1 MDGGIINMNMFFRS
15 KSVGTAAGK
24 IKKMLG
30 AAALAACCLMP
41 MSLSVSAAESNEI
54 KLEASGSE
62 ASLELYFPQAAA
74 EDIASMQVSVSVRA
88 DSDSVDLEFIPDSGL
103 SAKIVESRYQRET
116 GRLNIYIAG
125 TEPLF
130 SASGFTKVGKVK
142 VSTSGSNAASASV
155 SVVEDSVKFVRSGEL
170 VSPDADYPA
179 SVTVTALGQSSPGT
193 SNPAYPNY
201 PTGNYFPNIPVL
213 PAESIDETQKTVPE
227 AEDDETLL
235 DAGAGGAYDDSA
247 LEDRDTVGE
256 NMNPPDTSALL
267 DALSRADDYR
277 RTDYTENS
285 YDDLKKAADRANE
298 VVSDPYASQDEIDEA
313 LLDIENAIGML
324 RLRNDIPS
332 GADGYGG
339 NNSAGTDTDV
349 NGVGNAGDSGYGQ
362 GEYPL
367 YNGDNGSGDSGN
379 DVRTDRD
386 GNIVNASDDV
396 RSVYADD
403 PFSENEN
410 SGRSFPY
417 WIIAVAV
424 IAVAAAAAAVTVLT
438 KANKKKGS
446 DEKHFHE

>member
-1 MDGGIINMNMFFRS
+1 MDGGMINMNMFFRS

-41 MSLSVSAAESNEI
+41 TSLSVSAAESNEI

-74 EDIASMQVSVSVRA
+74 EDISSMQVSVSVRA

-142 VSTSGSNAASASV
+142 VSTSGGSAASAAV
-155 SVVEDSVKFVRSGEL
+155 AVVEDSVRFVRSGEL

-179 SVTVTALGQSSPGT
+179 SVTVTASGQSSPGT
-193 SNPAYPNY
+193 SNPTYPNY

-213 PAESIDETQKTVPE
+213 PAESIDETQKTVPGT
-227 AEDDETLL
+227 EDDETLL
-235 DAGAGGAYDDSA
+235 DAGAGGAYDDAA
-247 LEDRDTVGE
+247 LDEQDTVGE

-267 DALSRADDYR
+267 DALSRADDYKR
-277 RTDYTENS
+277 EDYTESS
-285 YDDLKKAADRANE
+285 YGDLRKAVDNANE
-298 VVSDPYASQDEIDEA
+298 IVSDPYATQDEIDEA

-332 GADGYGG
+332 GAEGYGANSDSG
-339 NNSAGTDTDV
+339 INGGVNNGGSM
-349 NGVGNAGDSGYGQ
+349 GDDGYGQ

-386 GNIVNASDDV
+386 GNIVNASEDV

-403 PFSENEN
+403 PFSGNES
-410 SGRSFPY
+410 SGRNFP
-417 WIIAVAV
+417 WWTVV
-424 IAVAAAAAAVTVLT
+424 IAVIAAAAAVSSIIILKKV
-438 KANKKKGS
+438 NKKKSENGN
-446 DEKHFHE
+446 HFNE